1 MGFTVTG
8 LALGYI
14 RMLAPMAEST
24 GKCLVLG
31 LCFFHQ
37 FSNFLMTRNTESS
50 WCGHG
55 IVYLQ
60 RMMRGLAAKTVARH
74 LPFGMRFM
82 TLGTVGDLAV
92 DFMAEGT
99 GLLGMGALIVDK
111 ILPRAFMAR
120 ETWLFYIIGEIQGK
134 RLMRV

>member
-14 RMLAPMAEST
+14 RMLAPMTEST

-31 LCFFHQ
+31 LCFYHL

-50 WCGHG
+50 WCSHG

-60 RMMRGLAAKTVARH
+60 RMMRRMAAKTVARH
-74 LPFGMRFM
+74 LPFSMRFM
-82 TLGTVGDLAV
+82 TLGTVRDLTV
-92 DFMAEGT
+92 YFMAEGT
-99 GLLGMGALIVDK
+99 GLLGMGTLIIDK

-120 ETWLFYIIGEIQGK
+120 ETRFFYIIGEIQGK